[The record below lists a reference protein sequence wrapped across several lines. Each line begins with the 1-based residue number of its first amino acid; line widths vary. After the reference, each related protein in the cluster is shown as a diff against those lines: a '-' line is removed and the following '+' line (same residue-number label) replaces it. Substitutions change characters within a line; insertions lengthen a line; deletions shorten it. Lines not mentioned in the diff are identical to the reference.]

1 MKKTIIATL
10 LAGLV
15 GAAGAQVQVSGKVS
29 QFVDSTTAAGNTKTS
44 MVTDPTSNFA
54 IAARENLP
62 GGLIA
67 RTRIET
73 SLRGNNIDGAG
84 TKLGDRQ
91 STVGIAHKFGS
102 VDIGRNVHSHFLA
115 ITTNDAFGTLY
126 GSVAGDVHNLRGLRI
141 GDAVFVN
148 ATPVKGVNLA
158 YERTLNDPVQDA
170 TVWAIS
176 GTFKGITGT
185 VARWGQGAER
195 STVLGVNGKLAGAT
209 LSWVHS
215 DDQGTVASKG
225 DTFGATYR
233 VANVTAKASYGRTN
247 NSLSAYAV
255 GADYHMSA
263 RTSINLAYRNVNA
276 AGTAFDVRGVGVGL
290 THTF

>member
-1 MKKTIIATL
+1 MKKTILAVL

-15 GAAGAQVQVSGKVS
+15 GSAAAQVQVSGKVS
-29 QFVDSTTAAGNTKTS
+29 QFIDNTDAGGVSTTTMITE
-44 MVTDPTSNFA
+44 PTSNLA
-54 IAARENLP
+54 ISASERLP
-62 GGLIA
+62 GGLVA

-73 SLRGNNIDGAG
+73 SLRGNTIDGNG
-84 TKLGDRQ
+84 TRLGDRQ
-91 STVGIAHKFGS
+91 STVGIAHKLGS

-126 GSVAGDVHNLRGLRI
+126 GSVAGDVHNLRGLRM
-141 GDAVFVN
+141 GDAIFVN

-158 YERTLNDPVQDA
+158 WERTMNDPVQDA

-176 GTFKGITGT
+176 GTFKGINGS
-185 VARWGQGAER
+185 VARWGQGTER
-195 STVLGVNGKLAGAT
+195 STVLGVNGKLVGAT
-209 LSWVHS
+209 LSWIHS

-247 NSLSAYAV
+247 NSLTAYAV

-276 AGTAFDVRGVGVGL
+276 AGTAFDVRGLGVGL